1 MNRPQ
6 PARQA
11 PPGKPPVRPVVVI
24 GGVAAAP
31 IQKMIDAE
39 TAAS

>member
-1 MNRPQ
+1 VWLSTVMTLS
-6 PARQA
+6 AIA
-11 PPGKPPVRPVVVI
+11 VAMVA
-24 GGVAAAP
+24 GGAAASP